1 MSIPAELIDRAKQAD
16 ILEVAKRYV
25 TLKREGVSEWAGP
38 CPVCGGTDR
47 FSVNTRKRIW
57 NCRGCAKGGNVIG
70 LAQHAGG
77 ATFAQAVAAL
87 NGDALADIRS
97 LPPRRRKPDP
107 DEDGDLNSRLALRIW
122 DAARSIRGTLAE
134 RYLVHIRNIDIDQI
148 LDLDDVLR
156 LDPRRPFGGDRLLC
170 LIALVRDIVTD
181 APNAIQR
188 TALESD
194 GGKIDRRS
202 FGPTK
207 GGAIKLWAEAE
218 VTQGLVIGEGL
229 ETVAAAATRVEHR
242 GTLLQPAWAL
252 IDSANLSGFP
262 ILAGI
267 EALTVLVDHDA
278 NGVGQA
284 AAASCAKRWS
294 AAGRNVIR
302 LTPDALGTD
311 FNDLALNGG
320 GAG

>member
-1 MSIPAELIDRAKQAD
+1 M
-16 ILEVAKRYV
+16 
-25 TLKREGVSEWAGP
+25 
-38 CPVCGGTDR
+38 
-47 FSVNTRKRIW
+47 
-57 NCRGCAKGGNVIG
+57 
-70 LAQHAGG
+70 
-77 ATFAQAVAAL
+77 
-87 NGDALADIRS
+87 
-97 LPPRRRKPDP
+97 
-107 DEDGDLNSRLALRIW
+107 
-122 DAARSIRGTLAE
+122 
-134 RYLVHIRNIDIDQI
+134 
-148 LDLDDVLR
+148 
-156 LDPRRPFGGDRLLC
+156 
-170 LIALVRDIVTD
+170 
-181 APNAIQR
+181 
-188 TALESD
+188 
-194 GGKIDRRS
+194 
-202 FGPTK
+202 
-207 GGAIKLWAEAE
+207 
-218 VTQGLVIGEGL
+218 IGEGL